1 MTSEVWMGFVRHLL
15 TMLGGVFIAKGWV
28 TEAHWPEV
36 LGATMTLIG
45 FVASMMAKKKTVVP
59 K

>member
-1 MTSEVWMGFVRHLL
+1 MSKDVWMGFVRHVL

-28 TEAHWPEV
+28 TEAMWPEV
-36 LGATMTLIG
+36 LGAVMTLVG
-45 FVASMMAKKKTVVP
+45 FVASYVAKDKVV